1 MVKFNLKDLPYSY
14 DALAPHISEETLKV
28 HHDKHHQTYCDKFN
42 AALETAEIES
52 EDFREIF
59 ANVADK
65 PAIRNMGG
73 GFWNHEFYWE
83 SMAPSCS
90 GPSELPEMHKAI
102 IDSFGTFENFKDEFS
117 QKAAAV
123 FGSGWTWL
131 AVDSNGKLIIY
142 NTANQDNFMMDV
154 CVNKE
159 EPILV
164 IDVWE
169 HAYYIDYQNRRP
181 AHIEEFFSVIN
192 WDKVSERFLSIAN
205 K

>member
-1 MVKFNLKDLPYSY
+1 MANFTLKELPYSY

-42 AALETAEIES
+42 AAVDAAGITS
-52 EDFREIF
+52 TDFTEMF
-59 ANVADK
+59 KNVSDK

-73 GFWNHEFYWE
+73 GFWNHPFYWE
-83 SMAPSCS
+83 SMSGSCS
-90 GPSELPEMHKAI
+90 GPSELVDMHKAI
-102 IDSFGTFENFKDEFS
+102 IDSFGSFDNFKNEFS
-117 QKAAAV
+117 TKAAAV

-131 AVDSNGKLIIY
+131 AVDSNNKLVIY

-159 EPILV
+159 IPILV

-169 HAYYIDYQNRRP
+169 HAYYIDYQNKRP
-181 AHIEEFFSVIN
+181 AHIEEFFNVIN
-192 WDKVSERFLSIAN
+192 WDKVSERFLTLTN

>member
-1 MVKFNLKDLPYSY
+1 MAQFNLKDLPYSY

-42 AALETAEIES
+42 GALDAAGITSTDIKEILSNVS
-52 EDFREIF
+52 E
-59 ANVADK
+59 K

-83 SMAPSCS
+83 SMSKSCS

-102 IDSFGTFENFKDEFS
+102 EESFGSFDKFKDEFS
-117 QKAAAV
+117 TKAAAV

-131 AVDSNGKLIIY
+131 GVDSSGKLVIY

-154 CVNKE
+154 CPNKE
-159 EPILV
+159 EPVLV

-169 HAYYIDYQNRRP
+169 HAYYIDYQNKRP

-192 WDKVSERFLSIAN
+192 WDKVSERYSAIVN

>member
-1 MVKFNLKDLPYSY
+1 MAQFNLKELPYSY

-42 AALETAEIES
+42 GALEAAGITSTDI
-52 EDFREIF
+52 REIL
-59 ANVADK
+59 ANVSDK

-83 SMAPSCS
+83 SMSQSCS
-90 GPSELPEMHKAI
+90 GPSELPQMHKAI
-102 IDSFGTFENFKDEFS
+102 EESFGSFDKFKDEFS
-117 QKAAAV
+117 TKAAAV

-131 AVDSNGKLIIY
+131 AAKPDGKLVIY

-154 CVNKE
+154 CEHKE

-169 HAYYIDYQNRRP
+169 HAYYIDYQNKRP

-192 WDKVSERFLSIAN
+192 WDKVAERYNSIVN